1 MGFNLS
7 QKSFKKLAGVNPLLQ
22 DTVKEAIK
30 VTKVDFGVIYGVR
43 TFDEQKRLYDAGRS
57 QTMNSKHLLQDDDTG
72 HAVDLM
78 AYDGKNPSWELSVY
92 DDIADAMKAAAKIT
106 GAKIR
111 WGAAWNID
119 NIVEWDRPMEDAMN
133 NYIDVRRAQ
142 GRRPFIDGPHFELMR

>member
-30 VTKVDFGVIYGVR
+30 VTKVDFGVIFGVR

-57 QTMNSKHLLQDDDTG
+57 QTMNSKHLLQDDDTR

-78 AYDGKNPSWELSVY
+78 AYDNGEPSWDIVDY
-92 DDIADAMKAAAKIT
+92 DNIADAMRKAAQEVGIEL
-106 GAKIR
+106 I
-111 WGAAWNID
+111 WGAAWHKMLTVSPDTAENL
-119 NIVEWDRPMEDAMN
+119 MN
-133 NYIDVRRAQ
+133 EYIDLRRSE
-142 GRRPFIDGPHFELMR
+142 GRRPFIDGPHFQLAT